1 MDRTDE
7 PTVRPHVGRRKRAVP
22 PVRYR
27 TSLQRGPRVA
37 LATSTT
43 PTVRV
48 VVTCSH
54 RKNRPAPQRFQ
65 MRSVTGVR
73 MATRL
78 RRWTTH
84 LSTSTAPAIAA
95 LDLYAGEHWGIARRL
110 AQTSASHRPRVE
122 LWVCSAGYG
131 LIPVTAPIMPY
142 AATFSPG
149 SPDSVTGG
157 ASAWWAALADWEGPA
172 GAPRRLTDL
181 VTADPTGRLLVVL
194 SGTYLRACRDDLLRA
209 VEGLSDTEQLSILSA
224 GSDPDPELSAF
235 LLPAD
240 ARLQAVVGG
249 SLQALNI
256 RIAQRL
262 VAAGIVAHDAMHDE
276 LTKLLADQ
284 RPLRRYDRRRV
295 TDTEVRH
302 FIREQRAVNADAS
315 PTSLLRT
322 FRETGN
328 ACEQG
333 RFAAVFRAEVGGG
346 Q

>member
-1 MDRTDE
+1 
-7 PTVRPHVGRRKRAVP
+7 
-22 PVRYR
+22 
-27 TSLQRGPRVA
+27 
-37 LATSTT
+37 
-43 PTVRV
+43 
-48 VVTCSH
+48 
-54 RKNRPAPQRFQ
+54 
-65 MRSVTGVR
+65 MRSVSGVR

-78 RRWTTH
+78 RRWTTQ

-110 AQTSASHRPRVE
+110 AQTSASHGPRAE

-131 LIPVTAPIMPY
+131 LISATAPIVPY

-149 SPDSVTGG
+149 SPDSVTGR

-276 LTKLLADQ
+276 LTKLLVDQ
-284 RPLRRYDRRRV
+284 GPLRRYDRRRV
-295 TDTEVRH
+295 TDTEIRH
-302 FIREQRAVNADAS
+302 FIQEQRAVDGGAS
-315 PTSLLRT
+315 PTSLLRA
-322 FRETGN
+322 FREAGN
-328 ACEQG
+328 ACEQR
-333 RFAAVFRAEVGGG
+333 RFAAMFHAEVGGG
-346 Q
+346 R